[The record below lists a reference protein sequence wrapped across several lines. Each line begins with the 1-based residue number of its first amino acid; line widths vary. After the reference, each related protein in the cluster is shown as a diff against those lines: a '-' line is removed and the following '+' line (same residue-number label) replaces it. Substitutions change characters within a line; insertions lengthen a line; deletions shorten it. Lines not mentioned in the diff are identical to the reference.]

1 MPAPAN
7 QIKTEDI
14 DASLSQEFVRNFNH
28 DADRLME
35 ILGLF
40 DVERRHAGRALFM
53 YEVTGELNDKATDE
67 SSSGR
72 AYKEGDLVA
81 LSNFKV
87 NKVPI
92 GELKAYPYR
101 KQTTY
106 QAILDDG
113 YEAAVIKTDNRLRSQ
128 IRSAQIVDFFDFLQ
142 KGTGTASASGLQS
155 ALAFAD
161 ATLQDTLEEK
171 HDETD
176 SKILHFVNRMDAA
189 AYLAGAE
196 ITMQSLFGMTYLEN
210 FMGVSHVFL
219 TNKIPSGKIIVT
231 PADNVR
237 AFTVDFSELARGGL
251 VYQTEARGLIG
262 VAHKGAYDHVSAET
276 NVLVGLQLVPEVLDF
291 IVVATFG
298 KASDK
303 EDASGG
309 AGGESSGDKG
319 AGDEGTG
326 GGVDT
331 QSLQQDADSAAD
343 TPSIDWT
350 KAELTAYCVANDIA
364 IDESMTKAQILDAIA
379 GN

>member
-7 QIKTEDI
+7 QINSNDI

-53 YEVTGELNDKATDE
+53 YEVTGELNDEATDE

-128 IRSAQIVDFFDFLQ
+128 IRSAQIVDFFEFLQ
-142 KGTGTASASGLQS
+142 KGTGTASAQRPFSRHS
-155 ALAFAD
+155 RSR
-161 ATLQDTLEEK
+161 TRRCKTPWRK
-171 HDETD
+171 STT
-176 SKILHFVNRMDAA
+176 RR
-189 AYLAGAE
+189 
-196 ITMQSLFGMTYLEN
+196 
-210 FMGVSHVFL
+210 
-219 TNKIPSGKIIVT
+219 IPTSCISSTAWT
-231 PADNVR
+231 PRSTSREPKSPCR
-237 AFTVDFSELARGGL
+237 A
-251 VYQTEARGLIG
+251 
-262 VAHKGAYDHVSAET
+262 
-276 NVLVGLQLVPEVLDF
+276 
-291 IVVATFG
+291 
-298 KASDK
+298 
-303 EDASGG
+303 
-309 AGGESSGDKG
+309 SSG
-319 AGDEGTG
+319 
-326 GGVDT
+326 
-331 QSLQQDADSAAD
+331 
-343 TPSIDWT
+343 
-350 KAELTAYCVANDIA
+350 
-364 IDESMTKAQILDAIA
+364 
-379 GN
+379 

>member
-7 QIKTEDI
+7 QIKSEDI

-53 YEVTGELNDKATDE
+53 YEVTGELNDEATDE

-87 NKVPI
+87 NKAPI

-128 IRSAQIVDFFDFLQ
+128 IRSAQIVDFFEFLQ
-142 KGTGTASASGLQS
+142 KGTGTRPPAAFSRHS
-155 ALAFAD
+155 AFAD
-161 ATLQDTLEEK
+161 ATLQGTLEEK

-176 SKILHFVNRMDAA
+176 SNILHFVNRMDAA
-189 AYLAGAE
+189 VYLAGAE

-219 TNKIPSGKIIVT
+219 TNKIPAGKIVVT

-237 AFTVDFSELARGGL
+237 AFTVDFSEPRPWRPGVPDRG
-251 VYQTEARGLIG
+251 RGLTG
-262 VAHKGAYDHVSAET
+262 VAHKGVYDHVSAET

-291 IVVATFG
+291 IVIATFG
-298 KASDK
+298 KAPDK
-303 EDASGG
+303 EDAGEST
-309 AGGESSGDKG
+309 GGESSGGKDT
-319 AGDEGTG
+319 GDEGAG

-331 QSLQQDADSAAD
+331 QALGQDANSAPD
-343 TPSIDWT
+343 TPSMEWT